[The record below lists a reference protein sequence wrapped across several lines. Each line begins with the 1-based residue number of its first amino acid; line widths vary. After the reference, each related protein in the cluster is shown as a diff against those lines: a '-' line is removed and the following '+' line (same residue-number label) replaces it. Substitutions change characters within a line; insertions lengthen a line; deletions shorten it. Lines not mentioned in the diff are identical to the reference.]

1 LFFSGIIIANTT
13 NNLDGGTFSP
23 MKKKINVHSG
33 MNKNS
38 RFKMLDEYLA
48 NYKKK

>member
-1 LFFSGIIIANTT
+1 MANNNTLFTYKNHKDFIIPTTT

-33 MNKNS
+33 ISKKL
-38 RFKMLDEYLA
+38 RFK
-48 NYKKK
+48 